1 MEFIVLCF
9 TNVNLPTYLKMNHFK
24 IGLIER
30 DVSFAN
36 NLILDLHKF
45 GYELTPLANDYERAI
60 KIIEEEKPHLLL
72 LNFNLNGTKNGIE
85 LARYVNEYHSIPI
98 IFFADQLDGNTIE
111 RSKEVNP
118 NAILEKPFTSI
129 EVFASIEL
137 ALLSH
142 ESKLDYMLVK
152 DGYSYIRV
160 SLKRILFIDSE
171 RNYLNLH
178 LTTGR
183 KVIIRST
190 MCDLM
195 ERLKGKEFIRIN
207 RGCIININHVA
218 KIETDKV
225 YVDEHHFSIS
235 KQLRNQ
241 LIEAIEKNA
250 PR

>member
-1 MEFIVLCF
+1 M
-9 TNVNLPTYLKMNHFK
+9 TRFK

-36 NLILDLHKF
+36 NLVTDLTNF
-45 GYELTPLANDYERAI
+45 GYEMTPVATNYEKAL

-72 LNFNLNGTKNGIE
+72 LNFNLNGRKNGIE
-85 LARYVNEYHSIPI
+85 LARYVNAHHSIPI

-129 EVFASIEL
+129 EVYASIEL

-142 ESKLDYMLVK
+142 ESKLDCMLVK
-152 DGYSYIRV
+152 DGYSYVRV

-190 MCDLM
+190 MCELM

-207 RGCIININHVA
+207 RGCIININHVV

-225 YVDEHHFSIS
+225 YLDEYHFSIS

-241 LIEAIEKNA
+241 LIEAIEKNS
-250 PR
+250 